1 MPKTYKIPLN
11 DGGKA
16 LMTYDEICRLLGYT
30 PESNFIA
37 VTTAGTI
44 SFTVG
49 KPHEVLGLARAV
61 TAAGLVQAGNLR
73 QTVRRE
79 FGFG

>member
-1 MPKTYKIPLN
+1 MPKTYKIRRQ
-11 DGGKA
+11 DGRKVI
-16 LMTYDEICRLLGYT
+16 MTYDE
-30 PESNFIA
+30 
-37 VTTAGTI
+37 
-44 SFTVG
+44 
-49 KPHEVLGLARAV
+49 VLRLARAV

>member
-1 MPKTYKIPLN
+1 MPKTYKIRRQ
-11 DGGKA
+11 DGRKVI
-16 LMTYDEICRLLGYT
+16 MTYDEVCHLLGYN
-30 PESNFIA
+30 PDSNFVE
-37 VTTAGTI
+37 VTPAGTI
-44 SFTVG
+44 TFTLG
-49 KPHEVLGLARAV
+49 RPDEVLRLARAV